1 MNCSNCGHQ
10 NTDGAT
16 VCSNCGAALNTAPP
30 ASPESAAPPSPP
42 PAAPAYDA
50 AVGSGDIQAPPPNH
64 MVWAIISTVVATLIS
79 ILACCCLPL
88 GLAPGI
94 PAIIFA
100 NKVNT
105 MLAAGDYHGAKAA
118 SDNAKTWSLVTTI
131 FGAVVLV
138 LWIVMLALNLM
149 GIVSED
155 YLQDLVR

>member
-10 NTDGAT
+10 NDDGAT
-16 VCSNCGAALNTAPP
+16 VCSSCGAALNSAPP
-30 ASPESAAPPSPP
+30 ASPASPAPPSPP
-42 PAAPAYDA
+42 PASSGYSAAPAA
-50 AVGSGDIQAPPPNH
+50 GDVPAPPPNH
-64 MVWAIISTVVATLIS
+64 MVWAIISTVVATIIS
-79 ILACCCLPL
+79 IVACCCIPL

-105 MLAAGDYHGAKAA
+105 MLAAGDYAGAKAA

-131 FGAVVLV
+131 FGAAVLV
-138 LWIVMLALNLM
+138 LWIVMLVLNVM

-155 YLQDLVR
+155 YLRDLAR